1 MCQQRCSECAEEL
14 GFIYQHIFQRTIEEH
29 TIPSIWKASIIVP
42 FPKKSNPSVLND
54 YRPVALTSIAM
65 KCLEKLV
72 LRQIMVHTES
82 KLDEYQFAYRHGK
95 SVEDAVLTLLHRIYK
110 HVDQLN
116 SYVRILFIDYSSAF
130 NTIQPHIMIRKL
142 LELNVPADI
151 HVCLWVLN
159 FLSDRTQT
167 VRIGNKHSSVLTLNT
182 GAPQGCV
189 LSPVLFILYTDTL
202 CATDPGCVI
211 LKYADDTAVLGEIRM
226 SDESVY
232 RNEIKHV
239 VNWCN
244 ENHLVLNASKTKE
257 LIIDLRKRPLCQYP
271 VVMGDT
277 CVNVVRSY
285 KYLGMVIDDRL
296 SWYENSDLLYKKG
309 RKRLYFLRKLN
320 SFHIDNELLSLFY
333 SAMVQSVICY
343 GLVCWWSCLLNC

>member
-1 MCQQRCSECAEEL
+1 MSDVDNQFNELTISDDQIELDFSDKLLKIDKKESAVIEKPSLTATRWLPFQRTITPSEVQVVGMNEVNIGYYRAQQQELREQLLECECSFIISEQDVISALKKLNSHKSPGPDNVSAKVLKECAE

-42 FPKKSNPSVLND
+42 VPKKSNPCVLND

-72 LRQIMVHTES
+72 LRQIMVHTEA
-82 KLDEYQFAYRHGK
+82 KLDEHQFAYRHGK

-151 HVCLWVLN
+151 CLWVLN

-189 LSPVLFILYTDTL
+189 LSPVLLILYTNTL
-202 CATDPGCVI
+202 LLQLYSTQFLDIA
-211 LKYADDTAVLGEIRM
+211 
-226 SDESVY
+226 
-232 RNEIKHV
+232 
-239 VNWCN
+239 
-244 ENHLVLNASKTKE
+244 
-257 LIIDLRKRPLCQYP
+257 
-271 VVMGDT
+271 
-277 CVNVVRSY
+277 Y
-285 KYLGMVIDDRL
+285 K
-296 SWYENSDLLYKKG
+296 
-309 RKRLYFLRKLN
+309 
-320 SFHIDNELLSLFY
+320 
-333 SAMVQSVICY
+333 
-343 GLVCWWSCLLNC
+343 

>member
-1 MCQQRCSECAEEL
+1 MSAKVLKECAEEL

-42 FPKKSNPSVLND
+42 VPKKSNPSVLND

-151 HVCLWVLN
+151 CLWVLN

-257 LIIDLRKRPLCQYP
+257 LIIDFRKRPLCQYP
-271 VVMGDT
+271 VVIGDT